1 MGIVTVTLLT
11 GFTFSMAVTGVQ
23 AAAEGEGTTTQETKA
38 NDVSSS
44 SEQPAVSSSDEKD
57 QLKNDQSSAS
67 NSSDTSISK
76 ASSTTSSSQ
85 SSSSEQSSGTSDA
98 SSIGSSSSSS
108 AGASSQSNANKPATD
123 VNGHSLKFDSSSNQK
138 TADSS
143 SETKTV
149 NDKTATQTADVKK
162 DADGNYWLP
171 VVEAQADETTGVNT
185 YTQLTDYSY
194 TQNANSSTY
203 TITGYTGELQKYLAG
218 GTTPEAVSATDITLP
233 TTYNGGAITAIADNA
248 FAGIGIS
255 GEIVIPDTVTSIG
268 KNAFA
273 DNQITGTVTIPNS
286 VTSIGDDA
294 FANNQI
300 TSVVLGNG
308 TWFTGHGTFENN
320 QISSLDLGTGVNT
333 IGIDTFKNNLL
344 TTLTLPAKIGQ
355 IDAGAFQDNKSLVT
369 VNIDPV
375 SQLTG
380 IDSSAF
386 ESDSLTSLIL
396 PSSVVNIGNSAFA
409 NNQIKTLTLGTSVQ
423 TIGTSAFANNQIS
436 GSVDIPDKVTGIG
449 DDAFANNQIKALT
462 LGTSVQTIGTSAFTS
477 NQISGSVDIP
487 DKVTGIG
494 DDAFANNQ
502 IKALTLGTA
511 VKTIGTNAF
520 TSNQISGSVDIPNT
534 VTDIGDDAFANNQI
548 ETLTLGTGV
557 QTIGINTFLNNK
569 ISGTVTI
576 PDSVTE
582 LGAYAFMNN
591 EISGVSL
598 SDKITQ
604 INIYAFANNKLKDQL
619 VIPDAV
625 TNIGDSAFANNG
637 ITGLTLDNN
646 LQTIGDDAFANNY
659 ISGKF
664 TVLGSVYAIGENAFL
679 NNQISELVLDKV
691 NAGVNQTIATNAF
704 AQNEISQ
711 VSNNSKNDSDDY
723 LSDQKAKI
731 TVNLYATATQ
741 IENIR
746 TAIEGAVHVTLPE
759 VLTFTDKAGKQWQY
773 DSQADT
779 LTIPSGETM
788 PTQVTFKFSSVGSA
802 SYGTND
808 LVINLDQEQ
817 TGPAVAATTT
827 TIDYETPDG
836 KIQGSAQLVGT
847 PGTPFD
853 RYKVQEYV
861 PAGWQL
867 ADSVSELP
875 LIIAQDT
882 NRTVVIPLVIASS
895 GPAVAATTTTVNY
908 ETPDGTVQGSAQLVG
923 TPGTPFDR
931 YKVQEYVPAGWQLAD
946 SVSELPLI
954 IAQDTNQTVIIPL
967 VAKTTA
973 SSGPAVAA
981 TTTTIDYETPDGKI
995 QGSVQL
1001 VGTPGTPFD
1010 RYKVQEYVPAG
1021 WQLAVLVSE
1030 LPLIIA
1036 QDTNQTVIIPL
1047 VTASSG
1053 PAVAAT
1059 TTTIDYETPDSKI
1072 QGSAQL
1078 VGTPGTPFDRYQV
1091 QEYVPAGWQLAI
1103 PVSELPLIIAQDTN
1117 QTVIIPLVAKTTASS
1132 GPAVAA
1138 TTTTVNYETPDGKIK
1153 GSAQLVGTPGTP
1165 FDRYQVQ
1172 EYVPDGWQLA
1182 VSVSELPLIIAQG
1195 TNQTVV
1201 VPLAAQTGTE
1211 TGPAV
1216 EATTTT
1222 VKYETPDGVT
1232 RGYITLIGEPGY
1244 SFGQD
1249 EIMAHKPADWQLA
1262 VPVDEL
1268 PKLVSQTGNQTIVI
1282 PLAAQTKT
1290 EIGPV
1295 VEATTTTVDYETP
1308 DGTVQGSAQL
1318 IGTPGTPFDRYQ
1330 VLAYVPA
1337 GWQLAIPISELPL
1350 IIAQATNQTVVIPL
1364 VAQDDTGTPP
1374 AQPAQPENG
1383 NGGGSTTTT
1392 GQSNGQVPTDPEQP
1406 NSSTDNGGAVTPH
1419 TRPSIST
1426 SDSQAGQVSAGEQSS
1441 LTAATGLHEDSN
1453 SGRAVEIERTVQT
1466 ARLTTSKHQTGSSK
1480 AQLPQLPQ
1488 TDETTPT
1495 QPTLIGGLLLSILGW
1510 FGLAHRKHEK
1520 D

>member
-1 MGIVTVTLLT
+1 MRNTNQSEEPKKSHHQQIECNIEKCWVRMGIVTVTLLT

-57 QLKNDQSSAS
+57 QAKNDQSSAS

-98 SSIGSSSSSS
+98 SSIDSSSSSS
-108 AGASSQSNANKPATD
+108 VDTSSQSNANKPATD

-248 FAGIGIS
+248 FAGTGIS

-396 PSSVVNIGNSAFA
+396 PSSVVNIGNIAFA

-494 DDAFANNQ
+494 DDAFANYQ

-520 TSNQISGSVDIPNT
+520 TSNQISGLVDIPNT

-591 EISGVSL
+591 EITGVSL

-604 INIYAFANNKLKDQL
+604 INIYAFANNKLTNQL

-637 ITGLTLDNN
+637 ITSLTLDEN
-646 LQTIGDDAFANNY
+646 LQTIDDNAFANNQ

-679 NNQISELVLDKV
+679 NNQISELVLDKA
-691 NAGVNQTIATNAF
+691 NSNNQTIATNAF
-704 AQNEISQ
+704 AQNKISQ
-711 VSNNSKNDSDDY
+711 VNNNSKNDSDDY
-723 LSDQKAKI
+723 LSNQQATV
-731 TVNLYATATQ
+731 TVNALATTTQ
-741 IENIR
+741 IEDIR
-746 TAIEGAVHVTLPE
+746 TIIKNKVGITLPE
-759 VLTFTDKAGKQWQY
+759 VSTFTDKAGKQWQY

-788 PTQVTFKFSSVGSA
+788 PNQVTFKFSSVGSA

-808 LVINLDQEQ
+808 LVVNLQQ
-817 TGPAVAATTT
+817 QNSTGPAVAATTT

-867 ADSVSELP
+867 AVSV
-875 LIIAQDT
+875 
-882 NRTVVIPLVIASS
+882 N
-895 GPAVAATTTTVNY
+895 
-908 ETPDGTVQGSAQLVG
+908 
-923 TPGTPFDR
+923 
-931 YKVQEYVPAGWQLAD
+931 
-946 SVSELPLI
+946 ELPLI

-981 TTTTIDYETPDGKI
+981 TTTTVNYETPDGKI
-995 QGSVQL
+995 
-1001 VGTPGTPFD
+1001 
-1010 RYKVQEYVPAG
+1010 K
-1021 WQLAVLVSE
+1021 
-1030 LPLIIA
+1030 
-1036 QDTNQTVIIPL
+1036 
-1047 VTASSG
+1047 
-1053 PAVAAT
+1053 
-1059 TTTIDYETPDSKI
+1059 
-1072 QGSAQL
+1072 GSAQL

-1138 TTTTVNYETPDGKIK
+1138 TTTTVNYETPDGTVQGSAQLVGTPGTPFDRYQVQEYVPTGWQLADSVSELPLIIAQDTNQTVIIPLVAKTTASTGPAVAATTTTVNYETPDGKIQ

-1182 VSVSELPLIIAQG
+1182 VSVSELPLIIAQD

-1232 RGYITLIGEPGY
+1232 RGYITLIGKPGY

-1268 PKLVSQTGNQTIVI
+1268 PKLVAQTGNQTIVI

-1295 VEATTTTVDYETP
+1295 VEATTTTVNYETP

-1337 GWQLAIPISELPL
+1337 GWQLAIPTSDLPL

-1364 VAQDDTGTPP
+1364 VAQDDTVTPP
-1374 AQPAQPENG
+1374 ATPAQPGHG

-1392 GQSNGQVPTDPEQP
+1392 GQSNGQVPTDSEQP
-1406 NSSTDNGGAVTPH
+1406 SSSTDNGGAATSH
-1419 TRPSIST
+1419 KQPSTST
-1426 SDSQAGQVSAGEQSS
+1426 SDSQAGQGSS
-1441 LTAATGLHEDSN
+1441 GKGSSVIATTSLHEDSN
-1453 SGRAVEIERTVQT
+1453 SGRAVERTVAT
-1466 ARLTTSKHQTGSSK
+1466 SNSTPSKHQTDPSK
-1480 AQLPQLPQ
+1480 TQLPQ
-1488 TDETTPT
+1488 TDEITPI

-1510 FGLAHRKHEK
+1510 FGLARRKHEK